1 VSKVPTYE
9 RAERRIFMS
18 ATISDESILVRELG
32 CDPEGAA
39 NPIELPDAG
48 GIGERMILVPR
59 LMATSAE
66 SSLQWPDLATLC
78 RKLSRNYAVVVLAPS
93 HEDAGQWSQVG
104 ATVVAKSDDVPDAV
118 RALRAGTA
126 KFVVFAA
133 RYDGLDLPD
142 EACRVLVLDG
152 APRAAS
158 AIDSVD
164 MLCIGATTTR
174 QRAVMHRIEQG
185 LGRAV
190 RSPADYA
197 VIILFGSDLVTYITR
212 MDTRSEL
219 TDQTRRQ
226 IEFGMEIAQ
235 AAKGDNMKKGGS
247 WVSELEQIALQ
258 CLTRDAGWKAA
269 YQERAAPQPTS
280 PADKA
285 KQVAR
290 IKQASTER
298 VAWEKYVNNQ
308 GGEAAK
314 LIRDY
319 LNASGKSPP
328 EQAFLL
334 QRAAWYIRR
343 EDPARSLE
351 MQRYAREH
359 DHQLLLPPDGVKY
372 QKETRTNLSS
382 AQRFVAWLGQF
393 THRNAAID
401 AIETMRSH
409 LVFAPDA
416 SYDLFERAVF
426 ELGTSLG
433 FESRRP
439 DREAGIGPDN
449 LWMEG
454 QYVVVIEAKNN
465 VQGETPIT
473 KDDAGQLSNSAS
485 WASQLYTERSKHLA
499 VIVHPRTV
507 LSEEAYL
514 PEATRVLTPEAL
526 KGILDA
532 LVRVVTNVEHDGD
545 SYSIKSAAELL
556 NKEGLS
562 IDRIV
567 SQRTEGWKRSS

>member
-1 VSKVPTYE
+1 MRGCV
-9 RAERRIFMS
+9 R
-18 ATISDESILVRELG
+18 VRELR
-32 CDPEGAA
+32 CAPEAAA

-48 GIGERMILVPR
+48 GIGERMVLVPR

-78 RKLSRNYAVVVLAPS
+78 RKLSQNYAVVVLAPS
-93 HEDAGQWSQVG
+93 HEDAKQWSQVG
-104 ATVVAKSDDVPDAV
+104 ALVVAKSDDVPDAV
-118 RALRAGTA
+118 KALRAGTA

-152 APRAAS
+152 APKAAS
-158 AIDSVD
+158 AIDGVD
-164 MLCIGATTTR
+164 MLCVGATTTR
-174 QRAVMHRIEQG
+174 QRAIMHRIEQG

-190 RSPADYA
+190 RSPADHA
-197 VIILFGSDLVTYITR
+197 VIILFGSDLVTYIAHL
-212 MDTRSEL
+212 DTRSEL

-235 AAKGDNMKKGGS
+235 ATKGEKMKKGGS

-290 IKQASTER
+290 IAQATTER
-298 VAWEKYVNNQ
+298 VAWEKHVSNQ
-308 GGEAAK
+308 GGEAAQ
-314 LIRDY
+314 LIRTY
-319 LNASGKSPP
+319 LNASQRSPP

-343 EDPARSLE
+343 ENPATSLE
-351 MQRYAREH
+351 IQRYAREH

-372 QKETRTNLSS
+372 QKETRTNLSA
-382 AQRFVAWLGQF
+382 AQRFVAWLGRF
-393 THRNAAID
+393 MHRNAAID

-409 LVFAPDA
+409 LVFAPDS
-416 SYDLFERAVF
+416 SYELFERALF
-426 ELGTSLG
+426 DLGTALG
-433 FESRRP
+433 FDSRRP

-473 KDDAGQLSNSAS
+473 KDHAGQLMNSAS
-485 WASQLYTERSKHLA
+485 WASQLYTERSKHFSIIA
-499 VIVHPRTV
+499 HPRTV
-507 LSEEAYL
+507 LAEEAYL
-514 PEATRVLTPEAL
+514 PEAMRVLTPGAL
-526 KGILDA
+526 KGILEA
-532 LVRVVTNVEHDGD
+532 LAHVVTSVEREGDG
-545 SYSIKSAAELL
+545 YSIKSAAELL

-567 SQRTEGWKRSS
+567 MQRTEGWKRSS